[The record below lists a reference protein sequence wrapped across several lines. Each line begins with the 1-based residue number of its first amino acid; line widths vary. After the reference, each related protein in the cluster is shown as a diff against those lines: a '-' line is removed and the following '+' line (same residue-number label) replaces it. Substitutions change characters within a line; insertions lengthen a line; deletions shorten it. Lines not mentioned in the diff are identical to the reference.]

1 MLAQVTAVHLSGE
14 HSFSKQAVHEIELIA
29 GLGVAGDAHQGARVQ
44 HRSRVA
50 VDPTQPNLR
59 QVHMIHEGLF
69 EHVALKGFRIGPGDL
84 GENITTAG
92 IDLLGLPVGATL
104 KVGPDALLV
113 VTGLRSPCQQI
124 NDFQEGLLGAVL
136 ERGEDGSLV
145 RLAGIMAI
153 VAFGGTVRPG
163 DRIEVALPP
172 EPHRP
177 LDRV

>member
-1 MLAQVTAVHLSGE
+1 
-14 HSFSKQAVHEIELIA
+14 
-29 GLGVAGDAHQGARVQ
+29 
-44 HRSRVA
+44 
-50 VDPTQPNLR
+50 
-59 QVHMIHEGLF
+59 MIHEGLF